1 MKKNNNFLKNIKLF
15 IKKMKKLIL
24 LTFEGG
30 YMFQH
35 MATFFQILKMTKKQN
50 SECVSLETNILFLI
64 GAISRLFWITNSS
77 LRSLFI
83 TYIELLLGFSTLGYT
98 IYLYHKHKSRNF
110 FNNEIQLPFY
120 LKLYTLLPLIIIL
133 SFFFNPGD
141 SYFSDQIFVSL
152 GIFSESAGLLPQLYI
167 IIKSK
172 DSGNLSELYVVFLAV
187 ARFLRLFFWIT
198 MFISGSRYFS
208 LIIAD
213 IIHCLTLSNF
223 VYNVIKN
230 WRGKGLPTSFP
241 EIQGNTTKKIF

>member
-1 MKKNNNFLKNIKLF
+1 MQKV
-15 IKKMKKLIL
+15 IL
-24 LTFEGG
+24 WSFEGG
-30 YMFQH
+30 YLFQH
-35 MATFFQILKMTKKQN
+35 MATLFQILKMIKKQN

-64 GAISRLFWITNSS
+64 GAISRIFWITSSS
-77 LRSLFI
+77 LSGLTI

-98 IYLYHKHKSRNF
+98 IYLYQKNKVRNF
-110 FNNEIQLPFY
+110 FNNEIKLPIY
-120 LKLYTLLPLIIIL
+120 LKLYVLLPFIVIL

-141 SYFSDQIFVSL
+141 TYISDQIFVYL
-152 GIFSESAGLLPQLYI
+152 GIFSESVGLLPQLYI
-167 IIKSK
+167 IRKSK

-230 WRGKGLPTSFP
+230 WSGKGLPTSFT
-241 EIQGNTTKKIF
+241 ELQGNNTTKKMF